1 MLYQLSYFRV
11 KDLWAKMD
19 SNHRRYKP
27 ADLQS
32 APFGHSGIFPKFSAL
47 FVLGINSLR
56 SLLPF
61 RRGFAR
67 RLSPKS
73 KISSR
78 FTVGKFVL
86 ASELASLNF
95 PLVPRMR
102 FCFCFPAS
110 AMRADGG
117 IRTPDQLITNQLLW
131 PTELHRQSLPIR
143 IAKITEIFESAK
155 FWRKFLQ
162 LLKEPD
168 FSPLPRTIPWMRM
181 QNRLQR

>member
-1 MLYQLSYFRV
+1 
-11 KDLWAKMD
+11 MD

-32 APFGHSGIFPKFSAL
+32 APFGHSGIFPKISAL

-56 SLLPF
+56 PLFPF
-61 RRGFAR
+61 RRGFR
-67 RLSPKS
+67 SP
-73 KISSR
+73 ISISHACGID
-78 FTVGKFVL
+78 FSPF
-86 ASELASLNF
+86 ASTL
-95 PLVPRMR
+95 
-102 FCFCFPAS
+102 
-110 AMRADGG
+110 RADGG

-162 LLKEPD
+162 LFKEPD
-168 FSPLPRTIPWMRM
+168 FTPLPRTIPWMRM

>member
-1 MLYQLSYFRV
+1 
-11 KDLWAKMD
+11 MD

-32 APFGHSGIFPKFSAL
+32 APFGHSGIFPIFFAL
-47 FVLGINSLR
+47 YPRGLTRCARCSR
-56 SLLPF
+56 S
-61 RRGFAR
+61 GEAFAR
-67 RLSPKS
+67 RPRFSYACGIDFLS
-73 KISSR
+73 
-78 FTVGKFVL
+78 F
-86 ASELASLNF
+86 ASTL
-95 PLVPRMR
+95 
-102 FCFCFPAS
+102 
-110 AMRADGG
+110 RADGG

-162 LLKEPD
+162 LFKEPD
-168 FSPLPRTIPWMRM
+168 FPPLPRTIPWMRM

>member
-1 MLYQLSYFRV
+1 
-11 KDLWAKMD
+11 MD

-32 APFGHSGIFPKFSAL
+32 APFGHSGIFPKFSTLYPRGLTRCARC
-47 FVLGINSLR
+47 SR
-56 SLLPF
+56 S
-61 RRGFAR
+61 GEAFAR

-78 FTVGKFVL
+78 FTVGKFTL
-86 ASELASLNF
+86 ASKLADFNF
-95 PLVPRMR
+95 PPVPRTR

-162 LLKEPD
+162 LFKEPD
-168 FSPLPRTIPWMRM
+168 FPPLPHTIPWMRM